1 VCKIDYNTLTMLG
14 FIIAIGGDLYDH
26 LMSKRVFS
34 LNMNKMYFIGASTKY
49 DSTNGYEHDLDLLI
63 LSH

>member
-1 VCKIDYNTLTMLG
+1 MLG

-26 LMSKRVFS
+26 SMSKRVFS
-34 LNMNKMYFIGASTKY
+34 LNMNKMYFIEASTKY